1 MALTKVSYSMIVGE
15 QSNVLDFGADAT
27 GLTSSTAAFDL
38 TNSAATG
45 IVIPKGTY
53 LVSTDCTFTVPVT
66 IEYGA
71 VITIPNGI
79 ILTFNGGVDAGVY
92 KVFNYTGTGSVK
104 IGAKTPIVYAE
115 WWGTT
120 NDGSS
125 NDGIAIQAAC
135 DALSP
140 AGGIVQLLNRKYYIS
155 ALITVT
161 TQALTI
167 QGTTLGLSPYD
178 YGSGG
183 PWGTQIVGTNGVNG
197 IRVYNIGYFSLKN
210 VEMYLPVGANTACY
224 GLLLDS
230 CFLAKVDDCRI
241 NNYSTALKMIVC
253 TDVYINR
260 CYLASVGVTVSPVI
274 GVDIDG
280 TTTQNA
286 SIFVQQCIAA
296 HSSYVTTAYGYYLHG
311 DRINDV
317 YMDSC
322 EANFCTSGFYVEGS
336 LVDVGYGADIHFRGC
351 SADGGVVGF
360 DINSLAG
367 DSACEIIN
375 GWAASSSINVFIGY
389 SSARVRVSGMQLYGG
404 TSGIVAQDSSQMII
418 TDNFILYPST
428 NGILIATCPA
438 TIVSNN
444 QGFQKTASGANF
456 ISLTASTYCSVGNN
470 IANASI
476 AAGWAYG
483 IIANI
488 GSNYLSVVGNSIPL
502 GGAITTPYTLNLSS
516 NTGTYFA
523 GTGTPN

>member
-1 MALTKVSYSMIVGE
+1 MTTLSSRYIDL
-15 QSNVLDFGADAT
+15 NGAPR
-27 GLTSSTAAFDL
+27 GVLTSGIELSTLITAAGSTAL
-38 TNSAATG
+38 Q
-45 IVIPKGTY
+45 
-53 LVSTDCTFTVPVT
+53 LVLNKNVVVT
-66 IEYGA
+66 A
-71 VITIPNGI
+71 NTTIPSTLQISVIQGVQISISTGVTLTINGALQAPPYKI
-79 ILTFNGGVDAGVY
+79 FNV
-92 KVFNYTGTGSVK
+92 TGTGEVK
-104 IGAKTPIVYAE
+104 IGSQTPIVYAE

-120 NDGSS
+120 NDNSTDDS
-125 NDGIAIQAAC
+125 VAIQAAC
-135 DALSP
+135 NALSP
-140 AGGIVQLLNRKYYIS
+140 AGGIVQLLNKKYYIKT
-155 ALITVT
+155 LITVT

-183 PWGTQIVGTNGVNG
+183 PWGTQLIGTNGVGG
-197 IRVYNIGYFSLKN
+197 IRVYNVGYFRLNS
-210 VEMYLPVGANTACY
+210 VEMYLAVGATTACV

-241 NNYSTALKMIVC
+241 NNYSTAVKMIVC

-260 CYLASVGVTVSPVI
+260 CYLASVGSTVSPVI

-286 SIFVQQCIAA
+286 SVFVQQCIVA

-322 EANFCTSGFYVEGS
+322 EANFCTSGFYVDGS
-336 LVDVGYGADIHFRGC
+336 LVDAGYGADIHFRGC

-360 DINSLAG
+360 DINSLAV

-389 SSARVRVSGMQLYGG
+389 SSARIRVSGMQLYGAT
-404 TSGIVAQDSSQMII
+404 TSITAQDSSQMII
-418 TDNFILYPST
+418 TDNFCMYPST
-428 NGILIATCPA
+428 NGIVINNCPT
-438 TIVSNN
+438 TIVTNN
-444 QGFQKTASGANF
+444 QGFQKSATSANF
-456 ISLTASTYCSVGNN
+456 ISLSNASTYCSIGNN

-476 AAGWAYG
+476 NNGWAKG
-483 IIANI
+483 IVASVGCNF
-488 GSNYLSVVGNSIPL
+488 LCVVGNSMPL